1 MNGSYIGCIA
11 FYRMVQRR
19 VAVRLTSVWISSR
32 SQEGLDDPARQLAL
46 STAVTIAHPGR
57 RMQGCKAARVGNVR
71 IRAGGEQGINRL
83 GIEEHGSVNQRMPLG
98 KEIIGGRFGV
108 RAHSHLR
115 TRRATPHL
123 RHRCDG
129 HRRGWRSAES
139 GHPTVIVQPRVP
151 TDRDRSWRSPNHD
164 EARYPWLM
172 SRMVA
177 ITGLG
182 VATGLGIGAEALWE
196 GLLAGRSA
204 IGPIR
209 QFDATAF
216 PVNFAAEVDPS
227 VSVRDFVPKTYR
239 KAVKVMCRDVELAV
253 IGAAKAVEDARMV
266 TKAAGDGEVTFAPNR
281 VGCQIGSGLIVAEI
295 NELTTAFAKACD
307 EHGTFSMK
315 RWGNEGMNELTP
327 LWLLKYLPNMLAC
340 HVTIVHDC
348 RGPSNTITCGEA
360 SGALSIGESRRVI
373 ERGDAD
379 VCFSGGAESK
389 INMLGLLRQFHT
401 EMIAATTP
409 DMAPGE
415 VVRPFGID
423 ARGSLPGEGAAILMV
438 ESIETA
444 QQRGARVYA
453 EILGFGATQSADLST
468 CPPKPDASGDGLADA
483 IEQALTDARIKADAI
498 DAIVPL
504 GAGDPD
510 YDAAEAAALRRV
522 FGLHLP
528 KVPLVTTK
536 PNIGLCAA
544 ATSALDVA
552 AGALCVHHQALPAR
566 IAPGAAMDGMD
577 AGATRQRDARLEYV
591 LVCGSGFGGQNT
603 AVVLKRHKQSA

>member
-1 MNGSYIGCIA
+1 
-11 FYRMVQRR
+11 
-19 VAVRLTSVWISSR
+19 
-32 SQEGLDDPARQLAL
+32 
-46 STAVTIAHPGR
+46 
-57 RMQGCKAARVGNVR
+57 
-71 IRAGGEQGINRL
+71 
-83 GIEEHGSVNQRMPLG
+83 
-98 KEIIGGRFGV
+98 
-108 RAHSHLR
+108 
-115 TRRATPHL
+115 
-123 RHRCDG
+123 
-129 HRRGWRSAES
+129 
-139 GHPTVIVQPRVP
+139 
-151 TDRDRSWRSPNHD
+151 
-164 EARYPWLM
+164 M
-172 SRMVA
+172 SRAVG

-182 VATGLGIGAEALWE
+182 VVTGLGIGGEALWE

-216 PVNFAAEVDPS
+216 PVNFAAEVDAA
-227 VSVRDFVPKTYR
+227 VTVRDFVPKNYR

-253 IGAAKAVEDARMV
+253 IGAAKAIADAKMI
-266 TKAAGDGEVTFAPNR
+266 TKGITDGGEPTFAPNR

-295 NELTTAFAKACD
+295 NELTTAFAKARD
-307 EHGTFSMK
+307 ESGTFSMK
-315 RWGNEGMNELTP
+315 RWGVEGMNELTP

-340 HVTIVHDC
+340 HVTIIHDC

-389 INMLGLLRQFHT
+389 INMLALLRQYYT
-401 EMIAATTP
+401 DMMATTTP
-409 DMAPGE
+409 DMDPHA
-415 VVRPFGID
+415 VVRPFGVD
-423 ARGSLPGEGAAILMV
+423 ASGSLPGEGAAILMV

-453 EILGFGATQSADLST
+453 EIAGFGATQSADLST

-483 IEQALTDARIKADAI
+483 IEQALKDAGIKADAI
-498 DAIVPL
+498 DAIVPM
-504 GAGDPD
+504 GCGQGQ
-510 YDAAEAAALRRV
+510 YDAAEVAALQTV
-522 FGLHLP
+522 FGLHLA
-528 KVPLVTTK
+528 KKPLVTTK

-552 AGALCVHHQALPAR
+552 AGALCVYHQALPAR
-566 IAPGAAMDGMD
+566 IAPGAVLDGLD
-577 AGATRQRDARLEYV
+577 AGATKQRDARLEYV